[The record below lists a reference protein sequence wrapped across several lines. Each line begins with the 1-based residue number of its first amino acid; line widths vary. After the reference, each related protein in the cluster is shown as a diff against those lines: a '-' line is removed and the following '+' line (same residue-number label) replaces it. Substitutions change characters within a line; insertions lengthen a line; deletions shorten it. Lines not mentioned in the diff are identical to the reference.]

1 MATEQVSLD
10 LLTRQQERLIT
21 DVAGLR
27 DDMRVL
33 TAIVLR
39 QENTLNSVLDQLRA
53 MVAQG
58 QRTTDR
64 VRKLEEKIDSGD
76 G

>member
-64 VRKLEEKIDSGD
+64 VRKLEEKIDSGE

>member
-1 MATEQVSLD
+1 VATEQVSLD

-64 VRKLEEKIDSGD
+64 VRKLEEKIDSGE

>member
-1 MATEQVSLD
+1 MAAEPVSLE
-10 LLTRQQERLIT
+10 LLARQQERLIS
-21 DVAGLR
+21 DVSGLR

-39 QENTLNSVLDQLRA
+39 QENTMNSVLDQLRA
-53 MVAQG
+53 MVAQS

-64 VRKLEEKIDSGD
+64 VRKLEEKVD
-76 G
+76 GA